1 MNDRRNSGSAARK
14 LGIGFSAIVGA
25 SIGGG
30 IGIVFGL
37 ILGLIVGATVSTP
50 SGIVVGACVAGFGLL
65 SGIVVAV
72 RGARRLAGP
81 SSNGTRDA

>member
-14 LGIGFSAIVGA
+14 FGIGFSAFGGA
-25 SIGGG
+25 CIGGA

-37 ILGLIVGATVSTP
+37 ILGLIVGATVSIA
-50 SGIVVGACVAGFGLL
+50 SGIVVGACVAGFGFL

-72 RGARRLAGP
+72 RGASRVGRS